1 MSAKILVN
9 RFCEKNFAV
18 EYQGWHLL
26 KAEWNR
32 DTGLSLSMPSG
43 NPRKSHY
50 TKHYLEPEEAEA
62 FSKWLNDCLSE

>member
-18 EYQGWHLL
+18 EYRGVVQFH
-26 KAEWNR
+26 AEWGK
-32 DTGLSLSMPSG
+32 DTGLSVSVPANERG
-43 NPRKSHY
+43 YAKN
-50 TKHYLEPEEAEA
+50 YLEPEEAEA